1 MADGLRLPGAIGASH
16 LRVYD
21 SVGPDGLAGGTPHL
35 HTLCTEAYYVLGG
48 QGSVQTLTGGGY
60 EETTLTPGRL
70 VWFGP
75 GTIHRLV
82 NDGDLELLVLM
93 SNDGLP
99 EAGDLVVTLPPEVL
113 ADRAAYEAVAVLPE
127 DDRTTEGPG
136 TAARVR
142 RDAAVAAFLVL
153 RDACARGDGDTL
165 AAFHAAAV
173 RLVQPRLAAW
183 RTAWEEA
190 ALAEALRT
198 GASIEAMAAEDATHL
213 GSATVRRLDR
223 PEGVRRMGCCGTLGT
238 LVP

>member
-1 MADGLRLPGAIGASH
+1 
-16 LRVYD
+16 
-21 SVGPDGLAGGTPHL
+21 
-35 HTLCTEAYYVLGG
+35 
-48 QGSVQTLTGGGY
+48 
-60 EETTLTPGRL
+60 
-70 VWFGP
+70 
-75 GTIHRLV
+75 
-82 NDGDLELLVLM
+82 M

-153 RDACARGDGDTL
+153 RDACARGDGDAL

-198 GASIEAMAAEDATHL
+198 ERPGWSLWRDGVPDGESIEQVASRADALLAEIAGAEGHAHVFSHGHFLRVVAARWLGLPATDGRLFALGPASISALGWEREQPVLSRWNDTAEGQTQPPA
-213 GSATVRRLDR
+213 
-223 PEGVRRMGCCGTLGT
+223 
-238 LVP
+238 